1 MNLVPLLVLLILL
14 RLLRSCMLVRLVA
27 ADHATCGG
35 PDEAVMPSE
44 VTGGTADES
53 ALDASLGI
61 GRCDP
66 SRKRKRSRSADDG
79 SPPDPNRE
87 VNTGAAGLFRCP
99 APRAR
104 LRASSRASS
113 AFTRVFARYGAAR
126 PKSFDW
132 ELNKSRA
139 APHPGHARSRA
150 MIRRWPASRR
160 EAAALLL
167 QILRGCR
174 SPALTPQQH

>member
-1 MNLVPLLVLLILL
+1 MLLLVLLILL
-14 RLLRSCMLVRLVA
+14 RLLCACTLVRFVA

-87 VNTGAAGLFRCP
+87 VNTEATSLFRRGT
-99 APRAR
+99 PRA
-104 LRASSRASS
+104 
-113 AFTRVFARYGAAR
+113 
-126 PKSFDW
+126 D
-132 ELNKSRA
+132 
-139 APHPGHARSRA
+139 RA
-150 MIRRWPASRR
+150 MLPQWPASRPQ
-160 EAAALLL
+160 AAALLL
-167 QILRGCR
+167 QILRGCCP
-174 SPALTPQQH
+174 PALTPQQH